1 VNMLE
6 TDTDKLGPCPNCE
19 GKFSAVQVG
28 VYVVDRCGTCGG
40 LWMDE
45 RELEKVLATDHRA
58 LKEKR
63 AETDPG
69 LNPSGKKGKCPR
81 CSGTLIQ
88 LTNLRANVKT
98 DSCTTCY
105 GVFLDR
111 GELDAF
117 DHPNLAGQI
126 GQLLRKLIGRH

>member
-1 VNMLE
+1 MI
-6 TDTDKLGPCPNCE
+6 DSDKLGECPNC
-19 GKFSAVQVG
+19 GGQFNAVQVG
-28 VYVVDRCGTCGG
+28 AYQVDQCAKCGG
-40 LWMDE
+40 LWLDE
-45 RELEKVLATDHRA
+45 RELEKVLTVDHRA
-58 LKEKR
+58 LTQKR

-69 LNPSGKKGKCPR
+69 ANASKKKGKCPR

-88 LTNLRANVKT
+88 MTNLRSDVKT
-98 DSCTTCY
+98 DSCTICY

-117 DHPNLAGQI
+117 DHPNLVGQV